1 MVMYETSA
9 GFTDGLVPCC
19 RGLSDSSNCGDTD
32 PATGKPLYTVCKH
45 RGKAVFWDTQHP
57 TMWAW
62 NYIFK
67 LYTIH
72 PEFLLLADEP
82 TLLKWLRNNAA
93 TQEPVASPMP
103 QPGMHAILWY

>member
-1 MVMYETSA
+1 
-9 GFTDGLVPCC
+9 
-19 RGLSDSSNCGDTD
+19 
-32 PATGKPLYTVCKH
+32 
-45 RGKAVFWDTQHP
+45 
-57 TMWAW
+57 MWAW

-93 TQEPVASPMP
+93 IQEPVASPMP
-103 QPGMHAILWY
+103 QPGMYAILWY